1 MPYSA
6 VNIVDLST
14 GKRGSF
20 KVEMLIIILL
30 NSGLFGYFYQPL
42 ERREI

>member
-20 KVEMLIIILL
+20 KVEMLIIFLL
-30 NSGLFGYFYQPL
+30 NSGLFGYFYQPF
-42 ERREI
+42 ERRRL